1 MIYTLSLDEIHEY
14 TDPQVFARGEDYY
27 QAGAVERLV
36 QRGQT
41 LEAMVLGSDLYR
53 VQIDLNAEGITAAA
67 CTCPYDWGGWCKH
80 IVATLLAVLDQ
91 PHQVEQRPELEA
103 LLAGLSQEKLT
114 TLLQNLVT
122 HFPET
127 LDWLERQLQI
137 VTVVASG
144 MSVPESTAAPPA
156 PVLSIDPLPFRRAAQ
171 NVVRSAVED
180 WEYGGEEDNLTPE
193 LEELVQEAL
202 AFAHRGDGLNAL
214 VALEAIIAGVRA
226 EWSQVCDYGGD
237 SYDSLLML
245 DDALTEAILTV
256 DWQGETDLPWQE
268 KLEQWQ
274 DDLDVS
280 LAMALEAL
288 RQQWHYPP
296 LQRILQGQEETNTAM
311 TSLPDWASTLAR
323 IRLRILARQK
333 RYEEYLRLAGG
344 VGLGAE
350 YLLMLAQLGRIDEV
364 MAAAPEHL
372 TNLRDAYALAQLLWV
387 EDAKQEALAISKLG
401 LSLPPT
407 SVSSLENPSGTT
419 YGNTHA
425 QLIWISDLAMDLG
438 DRETAITAQIGA
450 FKDEPSVQGYEQ
462 IQAIAPQAW
471 GHHRAEL
478 LDYLRQTDQW
488 NAQGAKVNIFLH
500 EGLLEDAIAVVS
512 ERFFYKDHLTL
523 QVMDAVM
530 ATHSDWVVAT
540 ACSKAEGIMNAGKAK
555 HYAQAV
561 TWLKRAKAAYAAS
574 DRAAAW
580 QAYYQHLKTT
590 HGRKYKLMDLM
601 QQALG

>member
-1 MIYTLSLDEIHEY
+1 MIYNISLDEIHEY
-14 TDPQVFARGEDYY
+14 TEPQVFARGENYY
-27 QAGAVERLV
+27 QSGAVERLV

-41 LEAMVLGSDLYR
+41 LEAMVLGSDPYR

-103 LLAGLSQEKLT
+103 LLADLSQEKLT

-144 MSVPESTAAPPA
+144 MSVSESTAIPPA
-156 PVLSIDPLPFRRAAQ
+156 PVLSIDPFPFRRAAQ

-214 VALEAIIAGVRA
+214 VALEAIIAGVSA

-333 RYEEYLRLAGG
+333 RYEEYLRLARG

-350 YLLMLAQLGRIDEV
+350 YLLMLTQLGRIDEV

-401 LSLPPT
+401 LSLPQT
-407 SVSSLENPSGTT
+407 SVPYLENPSGTT

-450 FKDEPSVQGYEQ
+450 FKDEPSLRGYEQ
-462 IQAIAPQAW
+462 IQSIAPQTW
-471 GHHRAEL
+471 SHHRAEL
-478 LDYLRQTDQW
+478 LDYLRQTEQW

-512 ERFFYKDHLTL
+512 ERFFYNDHLIL

-540 ACSKAEGIMNAGKAK
+540 ACSKAEGIMNGGKAK
-555 HYAQAV
+555 YYGQAV
-561 TWLKRAKAAYAAS
+561 TWLKRAKAAYVAR
-574 DRAAAW
+574 DRAADW
-580 QAYYQHLKTT
+580 QAYYQRLKTI

-601 QQALG
+601 RQALD